1 MNRSSRPDDLDLRS
15 TSTVAAS
22 RSRSRSG
29 SSSDRPLPSN
39 ASTASLGVSPLINVN
54 PAPAYIAPS
63 AAARLVTSDH
73 ESFFRSLQNDGVI
86 APGMLTI
93 VVNAGSLALVNQFLD
108 FLLYSILSNAKST
121 ALSALRP
128 AVTEVLRIRL
138 AKEAVAGADQE
149 LKSYLGGDDEDLESF
164 DDVPTDVRND
174 EWKLEKTWRK
184 CRVQCMVYS
193 SLGDLEEDDEAFYSE
208 NVLEGSVGLEQYQ
221 PQSNQPGIVSPAVAI
236 WLTSILEFIGEQTLL
251 VAGHA
256 SIARYSA
263 QRIAVASNPSSG
275 ASAEVTFPDK
285 PVVEELDTEK
295 VALNPSLGRMW
306 RQWRKK
312 VRGGRASIS
321 IPSGDGILSHVERQI
336 SQKRASSSEEDRA
349 SGELRIQIDSAE
361 PDGKDLPANI
371 PSVEVDNSRSVALSD
386 SLTPI
391 VEQPTPRIFDAKRL
405 GMRDGDYV
413 SLNCIKSAHRTPLL
427 TSQRPKPM
435 L

>member
-1 MNRSSRPDDLDLRS
+1 MNRTTRPDGLDLRS
-15 TSTVAAS
+15 TSTVAVS
-22 RSRSRSG
+22 RSQSRSG
-29 SSSDRPLPSN
+29 SSFDHPLPSN

-86 APGMLTI
+86 APGILTI
-93 VVNAGSLALVNQFLD
+93 VVNAGSLALINQFLD

-128 AVTEVLRIRL
+128 AVTEILRIRL

-164 DDVPTDVRND
+164 DDAVTDVHSGD
-174 EWKLEKTWRK
+174 WKLEKTWRK
-184 CRVQCMVYS
+184 CRVQCMIYS
-193 SLGDLEEDDEAFYSE
+193 SLGDLEEDDEALYSDD
-208 NVLEGSVGLEQYQ
+208 VLEGSVGLEQYQ
-221 PQSNQPGIVSPAVAI
+221 TQSSQPGIISPAVAI

-263 QRIAVASNPSSG
+263 QRIVVASNPSSS
-275 ASAEVTFPDK
+275 AAAEVTFPDK
-285 PVVEELDTEK
+285 PVVEELDAEK

-312 VRGGRASIS
+312 VRGGRGSIS
-321 IPSGDGILSHVERQI
+321 VPAGEGVLSRMERQI
-336 SQKRASSSEEDRA
+336 SQRKASNSEERPSDEPHIQIN
-349 SGELRIQIDSAE
+349 SGETGD
-361 PDGKDLPANI
+361 DLPANI
-371 PSVEVDNSRSVALSD
+371 PSVEVDNTRSGALSE

-391 VEQPTPRIFDAKRL
+391 VEQPTPCIFDARRL
-405 GMRDGDYV
+405 GIRDGDYV
-413 SLNCIKSAHRTPLL
+413 SLHCIKAVFGVQT
-427 TSQRPKPM
+427 
-435 L
+435 